1 MGQYLRASGNTIKH
15 VGKAHFS
22 MWTEIFMGAPGL
34 ITKQMEREHT
44 QMSKA
49 HGMRAIGLMINS
61 MAKVLKPGLRGPLT
75 TASIR

>member
-15 VGKAHFS
+15 VCKAHFS

-44 QMSKA
+44 QM
-49 HGMRAIGLMINS
+49 
-61 MAKVLKPGLRGPLT
+61 
-75 TASIR
+75 